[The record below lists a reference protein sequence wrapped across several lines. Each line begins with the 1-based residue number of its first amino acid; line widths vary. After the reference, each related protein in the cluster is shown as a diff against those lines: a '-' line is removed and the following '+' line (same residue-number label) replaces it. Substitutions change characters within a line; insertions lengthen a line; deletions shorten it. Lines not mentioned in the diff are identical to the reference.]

1 MKIRTNF
8 TWEQQVI
15 WRDIV
20 ISTAGKVVLLMLPC
34 FTYHKQSRS
43 YASVVMS
50 SNKRRKTAT
59 SAAAE
64 TFEKAIDSVKDA
76 HQCGRIRIK
85 LMQLLEKA
93 NAKVAEL
100 KDADKQNGLKYE
112 GEDSVEC
119 KCGGTIDP
127 DGEYAG
133 ACGRCQD
140 NKGKVTSCIEC
151 LTKCDICEETCC
163 EDCVKECGCCD
174 KTYCHECSEE
184 CERCHDEICN
194 ECTMSYG
201 YHDGS
206 VCNLRRGYCG
216 SLLDSAALG
225 TFIALLPDCQMDSK
239 RYCTYNRG
247 ERRRIGGGPVQVLE
261 CN

>member
-1 MKIRTNF
+1 
-8 TWEQQVI
+8 
-15 WRDIV
+15 
-20 ISTAGKVVLLMLPC
+20 
-34 FTYHKQSRS
+34 
-43 YASVVMS
+43 
-50 SNKRRKTAT
+50 
-59 SAAAE
+59 
-64 TFEKAIDSVKDA
+64 
-76 HQCGRIRIK
+76 
-85 LMQLLEKA
+85 MQLLEKA

-119 KCGGTIDP
+119 KCASTIDP

-140 NKGKVTSCIEC
+140 NKGKPISCIEC

-206 VCNLRRGYCG
+206 VCKPCG
-216 SLLDSAALG
+216 EDIVGPYQIVLPQVPSLLSSLIVRWIVRGIVPTTAEKEGGLVEAQCKYLNAING
-225 TFIALLPDCQMDSK
+225 STCQ
-239 RYCTYNRG
+239 
-247 ERRRIGGGPVQVLE
+247 
-261 CN
+261 